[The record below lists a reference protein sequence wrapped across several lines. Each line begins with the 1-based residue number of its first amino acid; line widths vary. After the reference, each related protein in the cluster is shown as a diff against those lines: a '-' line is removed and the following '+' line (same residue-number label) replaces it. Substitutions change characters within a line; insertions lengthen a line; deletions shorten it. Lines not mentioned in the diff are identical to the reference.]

1 MVQVIIQTA
10 LIVDGLRRCSD
21 GQVNVK
27 TSWPILD
34 LNLYYDIKNISD
46 QYIIINIYNL

>member
-21 GQVNVK
+21 GQVIVNLK
-27 TSWPILD
+27 TS
-34 LNLYYDIKNISD
+34 
-46 QYIIINIYNL
+46 